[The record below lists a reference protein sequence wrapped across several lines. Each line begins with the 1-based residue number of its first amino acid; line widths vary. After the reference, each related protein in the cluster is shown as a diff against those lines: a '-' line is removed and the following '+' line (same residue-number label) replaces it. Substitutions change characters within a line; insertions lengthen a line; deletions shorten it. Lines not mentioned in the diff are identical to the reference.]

1 MNLKPLFLAALLAL
15 ACPLSYAADSY
26 PAIVTKKELF
36 AKNDLR
42 GKMAPTLEVKNWING
57 PAPKT
62 TGKVVLI
69 DFWAT
74 WCGPCRNLIPELNKF
89 KEKFGD
95 DLVIIGLSDEPESK
109 LQEFIKSTDVKYPI
123 GTDPDKTMKKQ
134 IGIKG
139 IPHVL
144 VISPD
149 KIVRWQGFPGMDED
163 KLTEEKLAQIIAASK
178 SSKD

>member
-1 MNLKPLFLAALLAL
+1 MKLKLLFLIALLAV
-15 ACPLSYAADSY
+15 ACPGTNAEDSY
-26 PAIVTKKELF
+26 PAIVTKKELY

-42 GKMAPTLEVKNWING
+42 GKAAPALEVKKWLNG
-57 PAPKT
+57 SKPDT

-74 WCGPCRNLIPELNKF
+74 WCPPCRNLIPELNTF

-95 DLVIIGLSDEPESK
+95 DLVIIGLSDEPEDK
-109 LQEFIKSTDVKYPI
+109 LEEFIKSTPIKYSI
-123 GTDPDKTMKKQ
+123 GTDPDKTMKKA

-144 VISPD
+144 VITPD
-149 KIVRWQGFPGMDED
+149 NIVRWQGYPGMEED
-163 KLTEEKLAQIIAASK
+163 QLTEEKLAKIIAVSK
-178 SSKD
+178 SK

>member
-1 MNLKPLFLAALLAL
+1 MKLKTILLVALLAL
-15 ACPLSYAADSY
+15 SCPATHADGGY
-26 PAIVTKKELF
+26 PAIITKKELY

-42 GKMAPTLEVKNWING
+42 GKAAPALEVKTWLNG
-57 PAPKT
+57 AKPNT

-74 WCGPCRNLIPELNKF
+74 WCPPCRNLIPELNTF

-95 DLVIIGLSDEPESK
+95 DLVIIGLSDEPEDK
-109 LQEFIKSTDVKYPI
+109 LQEFMKSTPIKYSV
-123 GTDPDKTMKKQ
+123 GTDPEKTMKKS
-134 IGIKG
+134 IGVKG
-139 IPHVL
+139 IPHVM

-149 KIVRWQGFPGMDED
+149 NIVRWQGYPAMDED

-178 SSKD
+178 SK